1 MQTQAFPHSS
11 RTFTDT
17 KWPQCGSDFWHHW
30 VSHVF
35 FDFLCLVVGSMGIS
49 EIPCWVGKSSESP
62 YVLTSHPT
70 HLILAVVRSTC
81 RLPRGPA
88 PRLAHSGQSQARVCL
103 SNRVFTGLSGSDVL
117 TCPYKWVSLLNTE
130 SISMLKRKKIVH
142 VTNGCMVWLS

>member
-1 MQTQAFPHSS
+1 MQTQAFPQSS
-11 RTFTDT
+11 RTFTDM
-17 KWPQCGSDFWHHW
+17 KWPQCGSDFWHYW

-35 FDFLCLVVGSMGIS
+35 FGFLSLVVGSIGVT

-62 YVLTSHPT
+62 YILTFLPT
-70 HLILAVVRSTC
+70 HLILAAARSSC
-81 RLPRGPA
+81 RLPRGSA
-88 PRLAHSGQSQARVCL
+88 PWLARSSQSQARICL
-103 SNRVFTGLSGSDVL
+103 SNRDFTGLSGSDVL